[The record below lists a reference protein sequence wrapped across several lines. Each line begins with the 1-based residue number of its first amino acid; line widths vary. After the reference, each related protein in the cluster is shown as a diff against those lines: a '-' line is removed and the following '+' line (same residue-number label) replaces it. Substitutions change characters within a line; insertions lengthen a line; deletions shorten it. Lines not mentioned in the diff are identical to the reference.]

1 MRFANP
7 EAFGLLLLLPLALWQ
22 FVRTR
27 RGRGAAQFSS
37 LRMVARLPLG
47 WAIGGTA
54 LLLGLR
60 VTAIVLLIAALAR
73 PQTLDHHV
81 RTSSD
86 GIAIQLV
93 IDNSASMQTRDYI
106 LEGAAI
112 SRLEAVKHAVRLFVA
127 GGDGLEGR
135 PNDKIGIITFARD
148 PDVACPATLDHDAAL
163 EALRRIRLSP
173 PVGTNIGD
181 ALAWALDRIYRDPTK
196 QKVVIL
202 LSDGAHNVRDAIV
215 EPLKA
220 AELAKALKIKVYT
233 IGAVGNRFG
242 KASWGELVR
251 RNQLGPSGFTMDE
264 VDEPLMRQ
272 IAEGTGG
279 RYFRATETDGM
290 AEIYQEIDR
299 LETTQLEHTVR
310 VAYREWF
317 LLLVIPAVLLLVA
330 EQALGATRLLRI
342 P

>member
-1 MRFANP
+1 
-7 EAFGLLLLLPLALWQ
+7 
-22 FVRTR
+22 
-27 RGRGAAQFSS
+27 
-37 LRMVARLPLG
+37 MVARLPLG
-47 WAIGGTA
+47 WAVGGTA

-60 VTAIVLLIAALAR
+60 ITALVLLIAALAR
-73 PQTLDHHV
+73 PQTLDHHIH
-81 RTSSD
+81 TNSD

-93 IDNSASMQTRDYI
+93 IDNSASMQTRDYV
-106 LEGAAI
+106 LEGTAI
-112 SRLEAVKHAVRLFVA
+112 SRLAAVKHAVKLFVT
-127 GGDGLEGR
+127 GGESGLEGR

-148 PDVACPATLDHDAAL
+148 PDVACPATLDHEAVL
-163 EALRRIRLSP
+163 EALERIQLSP

-181 ALAWALDRIYRDPTK
+181 ALAWALDRIYHDPAK

-202 LSDGAHNVRDAIV
+202 LSDGAHNARDAIV
-215 EPLKA
+215 QPLQA

-233 IGAVGNRFG
+233 IGAVGNQFG

-251 RNQLGPSGFTMDE
+251 RKQLGPYGFTMDE

-279 RYFRATETDGM
+279 RYFRATETDGLSK
-290 AEIYQEIDR
+290 IYREIDK
-299 LETTQLEHTVR
+299 LETTHLEHTVR
-310 VAYREWF
+310 IAYREWF

-330 EQALGATRLLRI
+330 EQALAATRLLRI